1 MISLKFC
8 SISKTLFSVFL
19 YLTQPLE
26 QGIIYLSKIG
36 NAGSVQSMPPTILSL
51 ASVFVAYERNFSENQ
66 DHPGKH
72 KRSIN

>member
-26 QGIIYLSKIG
+26 QGIIYLSKKT
-36 NAGSVQSMPPTILSL
+36 AGSVQSMPPTILSL
-51 ASVFVAYERNFSENQ
+51 ASVFVAYQRNFSENQ